1 MVGWNFVSLFNKLI
15 HVFSYHC
22 PRGRKYRQ
30 YIVSIPLALFQCCIV
45 KSFGLK
51 FLKVT
56 QYLFAHKFTMC
67 FCKRHLALTIQGTC
81 CKDKFQGHVFLNVE
95 ACRKSQSKLI
105 RHMTEG
111 QLVFFNLLIMSRTKH
126 VTICNRISSIDPGRH
141 RSMEREVLTFK
152 EYLNQPSS
160 TKNARDLVIKPNIVL
175 RSSKHVTISNRIS

>member
-1 MVGWNFVSLFNKLI
+1 M
-15 HVFSYHC
+15 
-22 PRGRKYRQ
+22 
-30 YIVSIPLALFQCCIV
+30 
-45 KSFGLK
+45 
-51 FLKVT
+51 T

-81 CKDKFQGHVFLNVE
+81 CKDKFQGHVSLNVE

-105 RHMTEG
+105 RHMSEG
-111 QLVFFNLLIMSRTKH
+111 QLVFFNLLILSRTKD

-160 TKNARDLVIKPNIVL
+160 TKNARDLVIQTKYCFTKFKACDNLQSNILDLIPKTPV
-175 RSSKHVTISNRIS
+175 VTVQWKGKS